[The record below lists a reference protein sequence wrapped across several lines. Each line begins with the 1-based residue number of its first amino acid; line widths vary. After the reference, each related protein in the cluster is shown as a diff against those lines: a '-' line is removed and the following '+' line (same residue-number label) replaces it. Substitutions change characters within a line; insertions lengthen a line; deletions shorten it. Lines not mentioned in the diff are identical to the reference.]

1 MLFTI
6 LNCKKQKQGALLDYE
21 DMISCDN
28 TIMAL
33 EIINNEEDFVTAKSI
48 NSVSRVRLEK

>member
-1 MLFTI
+1 MLSTI
-6 LNCKKQKQGALLDYE
+6 LNCKKKQGALLDYE